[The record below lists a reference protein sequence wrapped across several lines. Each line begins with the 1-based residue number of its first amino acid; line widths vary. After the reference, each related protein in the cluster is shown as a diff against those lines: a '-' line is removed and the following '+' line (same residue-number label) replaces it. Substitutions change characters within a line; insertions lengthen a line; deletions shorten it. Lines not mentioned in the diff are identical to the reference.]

1 MSLYVQS
8 IYTTGLTLYAI
19 IHNLSTNQVWRTD
32 TNVWEAYNSAHWTSY
47 ALALAEQASS
57 GYYSAAYP
65 AGITNT
71 LTSEAIYVQ
80 AGGSPALSDAPS
92 IASLQS
98 QGVNANGIG
107 FNALAA
113 GNLAQSA
120 GSMMQGSVAAGTLQ
134 AASFT
139 TGLTDVAANVY
150 QGRIIVFTSGA
161 LIRQVGNIIAY
172 SPTGGLITVGGPF
185 TSAPSAADTFI
196 IV

>member
-1 MSLYVQS
+1 MSLYIPA
-8 IYTTGLTLYAI
+8 IYTSGSTLYAI
-19 IHNLSTNQVWRTD
+19 LHNLSTNQVWRVD
-32 TNVWEAYNSAHWTSY
+32 TTVWEAYSSAHWTSY
-47 ALALAEQASS
+47 ALALTEQASS
-57 GYYSAAYP
+57 GFYSAAYP

-98 QGVNANGIG
+98 QGVNINGIG
-107 FNALAA
+107 YNAGAA
-113 GNLAQSA
+113 GNLGQSA
-120 GSMMQGSVAAGTLQ
+120 GSMIQGSVAAGTLQ
-134 AASFT
+134 TASFT
-139 TGLTDVAANVY
+139 TGLTDATANVY

-185 TSAPSAADTFI
+185 TSAPSVADTFI